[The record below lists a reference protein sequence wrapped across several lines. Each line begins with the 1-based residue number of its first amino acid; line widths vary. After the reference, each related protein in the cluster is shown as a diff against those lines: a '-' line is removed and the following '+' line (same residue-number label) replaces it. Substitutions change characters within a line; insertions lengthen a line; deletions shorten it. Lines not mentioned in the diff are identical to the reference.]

1 MLYEGGEIDAH
12 LVSLAQ
18 MTNSSTTV
26 QLRNAAPL
34 LYSICWQQYFRFMCN
49 IVVINRGEK
58 EIETPRQFLE
68 HFGFEAPKEEYYTT
82 VDMDCCLCQVDI
94 EKALTEHNIPFK
106 TDCGDFYV
114 GQLDEVV
121 GDAD

>member
-1 MLYEGGEIDAH
+1 MTLQAGTLPHLRLYNVG
-12 LVSLAQ
+12 
-18 MTNSSTTV
+18 SST
-26 QLRNAAPL
+26 
-34 LYSICWQQYFRFMCN
+34 FFMCN

-68 HFGFEAPKEEYYTT
+68 HFGFEAPKEEHYRT

-121 GDAD
+121 GDAE